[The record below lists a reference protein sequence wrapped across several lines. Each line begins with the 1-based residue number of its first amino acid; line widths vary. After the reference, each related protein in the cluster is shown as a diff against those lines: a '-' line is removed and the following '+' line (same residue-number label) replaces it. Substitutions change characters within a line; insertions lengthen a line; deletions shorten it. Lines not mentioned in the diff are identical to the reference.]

1 MNIYVFILILCC
13 KNLKI
18 KKIFVKYICIMLEMK
33 GIGYWVE
40 IYPPK
45 TQKPL
50 QIDINA
56 NKKLQGRKSF
66 MGIDE
71 SIVGL
76 TRKICTL

>member
-1 MNIYVFILILCC
+1 MLQEFEN
-13 KNLKI
+13 KED
-18 KKIFVKYICIMLEMK
+18 ICQIHLHYARNK
-33 GIGYWVE
+33 GYW
-40 IYPPK
+40 ILGGDLSP
-45 TQKPL
+45 QNPL

-56 NKKLQGRKSF
+56 NNKLQGRKSF